1 MISLNV
7 KLRCGDCRDL
17 LKSLPDESVDL
28 ILTSPPYWSL
38 RDYGLAAETVWGGD
52 PGCAHEWEQQ
62 AEGWPNR
69 NGEPRGGEAKRPEL
83 NWEKTPS
90 GGAFCR
96 KCGAWWGQLG
106 LEPDWRM
113 YIEHLREI
121 FRECRRVLK
130 KSGNLAVV
138 LGDTFA
144 RNPAKGGSG
153 PGSKEQ
159 AYPSVCPLAAR
170 TDPDKMKLGIPW
182 RVRFVL
188 NDDGWISRDDIIWR
202 KSNCIPSSV
211 RTRFSTVYEAV
222 FRFIKD
228 TTPGPYAQI
237 RSSAPP
243 EIEREFRR
251 RCSAWGS
258 VGVLP
263 LERCETDWRQHLVR
277 LDTYF
282 DLDAV
287 REPHASSSTA
297 RYLQRTLPVQTGGP
311 KADASLEATVRKER
325 HSRLIHLAGRERV
338 VRELGLSG
346 GQSPGQEMLFEGW
359 NPDGPERGCEGGKY
373 AATSLRTVIDGLHD
387 NRWPE
392 YFHPYGKNPGDVWT
406 LPTAAFKGAHF
417 AVFPL
422 ALAERLVAALCPPG
436 GLVLDPFCGSGT
448 SLLAAAR
455 LGRRG
460 LGFEVNPEYA
470 EMARR
475 RVAAEAGQG
484 RICFNGDN

>member
-1 MISLNV
+1 MPDFEV
-7 KLRCGDCRDL
+7 RCGDCREL
-17 LKSLPDESVDL
+17 LKEMPDESVDL

-38 RDYGLAAETVWGGD
+38 RDYGPAAETVWGGE
-52 PGCAHEWEQQ
+52 PGCAHEWERRP
-62 AEGWPNR
+62 EGWPNR
-69 NGEPRGGEAKRPEL
+69 RVEPRGGEAKRPEL
-83 NWEKTPS
+83 DWEKTPS
-90 GGAFCR
+90 GGTFCR
-96 KCGAWWGQLG
+96 KCGAWHGQLG

-113 YIEHLREI
+113 YVEHLREI
-121 FRECRRVLK
+121 FGECRRVLK

-153 PGSKEQ
+153 PGSKER
-159 AYPSVCPLAAR
+159 AYPDARPLAAR

-182 RVRFVL
+182 RVRFAL

-263 LERCETDWRQHLVR
+263 LEACEPGWRPHLVR

-282 DLDAV
+282 DLDVV
-287 REPHASSSTA
+287 REPHASSSAA
-297 RYLQRTLPVQTGGP
+297 RYLQRTFPAQTGGP
-311 KADASLEATVRKER
+311 KAEAFLEAATRKER
-325 HSRLIHLAGRERV
+325 HSRLIHLSGRERV
-338 VRELGLSG
+338 VRELGLG
-346 GQSPGQEMLFEGW
+346 GGPPPGQGLLF
-359 NPDGPERGCEGGKY
+359 PDRESDRPEKEREKGKY
-373 AATSLRTVIDGLHD
+373 AAAFLRPDVDGLHD

-392 YFHPYGKNPGDVWT
+392 YFHPYGKNPGDVWA

-422 ALAERLVAALCPPG
+422 TLAERLVAALCPPG

-448 SLLAAAR
+448 SLLAAVR

-470 EMARR
+470 EMARG
-475 RVAAEAGQG
+475 RVAVEATQG
-484 RICFNGDN
+484 RFSFVR

>member
-1 MISLNV
+1 MPDFEV
-7 KLRCGDCRDL
+7 RCGDCREM
-17 LKSLPDESVDL
+17 LKSTPDESVDL

-38 RDYGLAAETVWGGD
+38 RDYGSAAETVWGGES
-52 PGCAHEWEQQ
+52 GCAHEWERRP
-62 AEGWPNR
+62 EGWPNR
-69 NGEPRGGEAKRPEL
+69 SGEPRGGEAKRPEL

-96 KCGAWWGQLG
+96 KCGAWLGQLG

-113 YIEHLREI
+113 YIEHLWEI

-144 RNPAKGGSG
+144 RAHTGIRERTEG
-153 PGSKEQ
+153 
-159 AYPSVCPLAAR
+159 AACR
-170 TDPDKMKLGIPW
+170 DPDKMKLGIPW
-182 RVRFVL
+182 RVRFAL
-188 NDDGWISRDDIIWR
+188 NDDGWISRDDIIWW
-202 KSNCIPSSV
+202 KQNSMPSSV
-211 RTRFSTVYEAV
+211 KTRFTCTYEV
-222 FRFIKD
+222 VLRFIKD
-228 TTPGPYAQI
+228 PSPGFYAQV

-243 EIEREFRR
+243 EIEREFRK
-251 RCSAWGS
+251 RCAAWGS
-258 VGVLP
+258 AGVLP
-263 LERCETDWRQHLVR
+263 LEMCEPGWRPHLVR

-287 REPHASSSTA
+287 REPHASSSAA
-297 RYLQRTLPVQTGGP
+297 RYLQRTLPTQTGGP
-311 KADASLEATVRKER
+311 KAGAFLETVTRKER
-325 HSRLIHLAGRERV
+325 HTRLIHLSGRERV
-338 VRELGLSG
+338 MRELGLDG
-346 GQSPGQEMLFEGW
+346 GPPPGQESLFLDWEL
-359 NPDGPERGCEGGKY
+359 DRPEKEREKGKY
-373 AATSLRTVIDGLHD
+373 AIASQRPDVDGLHD